1 MGDQAQS
8 VFVFK
13 PDMMGELGFLQSDLL
28 FVGLGRKE
36 GHFFA
41 HEEPGRVNHGFRPLG
56 QEGHLQAR
64 FFIDFAQGGLLI
76 AFALFGVAL
85 RKGPMPGQVFDQK
98 VEQAAALA
106 AEDHRSRG
114 AQHFHGRRIDKDASD
129 AQAPEGR
136 IPLRLL
142 EISGQ
147 TGYVAPMSL
156 SPPQQSSLRVPQEL
170 LKRNTVVYP
179 TGEFIFREGEPGD
192 TMFIVLK
199 GAVEILKRTD
209 NGSQRQ
215 LALLK
220 PGDIMGEMALL
231 DDKPRSAT
239 AVAKQFTELLSI
251 QEEGFLLLVSKNPQ
265 FGLKIMRSLS
275 KKIRDANALISD
287 FSFSLS
293 KWVYSGI
300 ETFAKE
306 QGLRVSAGWRMGKT
320 AFEEWATHRLGVTLR
335 EIQSVLFQLR
345 KAGVIWVGNNDE
357 LLLKTNGQS
366 APVGL
371 ARELL
376 N

>member
-1 MGDQAQS
+1 
-8 VFVFK
+8 
-13 PDMMGELGFLQSDLL
+13 
-28 FVGLGRKE
+28 
-36 GHFFA
+36 
-41 HEEPGRVNHGFRPLG
+41 
-56 QEGHLQAR
+56 
-64 FFIDFAQGGLLI
+64 
-76 AFALFGVAL
+76 
-85 RKGPMPGQVFDQK
+85 
-98 VEQAAALA
+98 
-106 AEDHRSRG
+106 
-114 AQHFHGRRIDKDASD
+114 
-129 AQAPEGR
+129 
-136 IPLRLL
+136 
-142 EISGQ
+142 
-147 TGYVAPMSL
+147 MSL